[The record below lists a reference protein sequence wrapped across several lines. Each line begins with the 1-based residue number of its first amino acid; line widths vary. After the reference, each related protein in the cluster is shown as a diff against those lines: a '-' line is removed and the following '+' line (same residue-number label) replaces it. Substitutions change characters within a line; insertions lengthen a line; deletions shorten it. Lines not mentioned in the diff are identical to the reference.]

1 MTEPLV
7 TPLLELRGLTR
18 SYGSLTAVDDVDL
31 AIARGERHALIGPN
45 GAGKSTL
52 FATVAGTLRASG
64 GRVLLSGQD
73 VTSLPEA
80 DRARRG
86 MVRTYQHSS
95 LFLDCSVLDNVALAV
110 QRVHRVAHRFDKAA
124 RRFRHTDAEARRHL
138 DSVGLGGRA
147 RDKVAALSHGERR
160 QLEVAMV
167 LATEP
172 ALVMFDEPTAGM
184 SAAETERFVALM
196 ERLPEDLTVLIVEHD
211 LEVVFRL
218 ADRVT
223 VLHLGKVLASGPPEA
238 IRADEAVQRA
248 YLGSARAEDLFVDSG
263 GPR

>member
-1 MTEPLV
+1 V
-7 TPLLELRGLTR
+7 TPILELRELTR
-18 SYGSLTAVDDVDL
+18 RYGSLTAVDHVDMSVMP
-31 AIARGERHALIGPN
+31 GERHALIGPN

-73 VTSLPEA
+73 VTPLPESE
-80 DRARRG
+80 RARRG
-86 MVRTYQHSS
+86 MLRTYQHSS

-110 QRVHRVAHRFDKAA
+110 QRVHRVAHRFDRSA
-124 RRFRHTDAEARRHL
+124 RRFRRTDAQARRHL
-138 DSVGLGGRA
+138 ESVGLAGRA
-147 RDKVAALSHGERR
+147 HDKVAVLSHGERR

-172 ALVMFDEPTAGM
+172 ALVMFDEPSAGM

-196 ERLPEDLTVLIVEHD
+196 QRLPESLTVLIVEHD
-211 LEVVFRL
+211 LDVVFRV

-223 VLHLGKVLASGPPEA
+223 VLHLGKVLAAGPPER

-248 YLGSARAEDLFVDSG
+248 YLGSGRAENLFADAG
-263 GPR
+263 GAR

>member
-1 MTEPLV
+1 M

-18 SYGSLTAVDDVDL
+18 SYGSLTAVDSVDL
-31 AIARGERHALIGPN
+31 ALAPGERHALIGPN

-64 GRVLLSGQD
+64 GSVLLSGQD
-73 VTSLPEA
+73 VTSLPEGE
-80 DRARRG
+80 RARRG

-110 QRVHRVAHRFDKAA
+110 QRVHRVAHRCDRAA
-124 RRFRHTDAEARRHL
+124 RRFRHIDTEARRHL
-138 DSVGLGGRA
+138 DSVGLLGRA
-147 RDKVAALSHGERR
+147 QDMAAALSHGERR

-196 ERLPEDLTVLIVEHD
+196 ERLPERLTVLIVEHD
-211 LEVVFRL
+211 LDVVFRL
-218 ADRVT
+218 AERVT

-248 YLGSARAEDLFVDSG
+248 YLGSARTEDLFAEAG
-263 GPR
+263 GER